1 MRVVIIGSGLMGLTT
16 AYFLSRAG
24 AEVCVVE
31 RQDSAGRETS
41 FANGGMLHASQA
53 NPWNAPGI
61 LWAAMRMFGRE
72 DSPLLIRKAALLR
85 LLRWGTAFIRHSN
98 PERYARNIARN
109 ADLAR
114 YSLSVMRELRESEA
128 LDYDCSERGTLTIYR
143 TQREVDAAAQY
154 AERFAAAGLAFN
166 TVDRQGACEI
176 EPALSAIANEISG
189 ATYYPADES
198 GDSFKFCQQLR
209 QVCERGG
216 VEFQFDTRV
225 SKLAREGNLIASAHT
240 GSRRLRADAFVLAAG
255 SYTPLLSRGV
265 GLRIPVQPV
274 KGYSITAPIGAWAG
288 APRMPVIDEH
298 LHAAV
303 CPLGDRLRVAG
314 TAEFAGYNRTLTKSR
329 IDNLFGLLT
338 SLYPDYEPY
347 LDLAGTDRWTG
358 LRPMSPDGVGI
369 MGRTRIPNL
378 FVNTGHGH
386 LGWTMAAGAGKA
398 VAAEVLGV
406 GAEFNL
412 EPYRL
417 EYSRQ
422 AMACGG

>member
-24 AEVCVVE
+24 AEVCVVD

-72 DSPLLIRKAALLR
+72 DSPLLIRKATLLR
-85 LLRWGTAFIRHSN
+85 LLRWGTAFVRHSN
-98 PERYARNIARN
+98 PERYARNIRRN
-109 ADLAR
+109 ADLAH
-114 YSLSVMRELRESEA
+114 YSLSVMRELRASET

-143 TQREVDAAAQY
+143 TQREVDAAVRY
-154 AERFAAAGLAFN
+154 AERFAAAGLAFD
-166 TVDRQGACEI
+166 TMDRERACEI
-176 EPALSAIANEISG
+176 EPALSAIASEISG

-209 QVCERGG
+209 QICERAG
-216 VEFQFDTRV
+216 VEFQFDTSV
-225 SKLAREGNLIASAHT
+225 SKLMREGKLIASAHT
-240 GSRRLRADAFVLAAG
+240 GTRRLRADAFVLAAG

-265 GLRIPVQPV
+265 GLRVPVQPV
-274 KGYSITAPIGAWAG
+274 KGYSITAPIGTWAG
-288 APRMPVIDEH
+288 APRTPVIDEH

-303 CPLGDRLRVAG
+303 CPLGGRLRVAG
-314 TAEFAGYNRTLTKSR
+314 TAEFAGYSRTLTKSR
-329 IDNLFGLLT
+329 IDNLFRLLT
-338 SLYPDYEPY
+338 SLYPDYESH
-347 LDLAGTDRWTG
+347 LDPVTTDRWTG

-378 FVNTGHGH
+378 FLNTGHGH

-398 VAAEVLGV
+398 VAAEVLG
-406 GAEFNL
+406 GDADFDL

-417 EYSRQ
+417 EYGR
-422 AMACGG
+422 